1 MNDKIAKRTTSVQLP
16 MATYLRMRDI
26 AWLDVQKEQGTARGF
41 LGRWLTKAVVE
52 KLTREGHWPLQGSD
66 LRPNLLR
73 PPAMPE
79 ARRSVREIA
88 RAPDP
93 GAPQKGTIEYALAM
107 ADALRDATEGM
118 EINSP
123 EWLRAAGEVHHEWLP
138 ERYPPVT
145 EEPLAD
151 EVVRQEP
158 APGSLI
164 EPEETPWDADPN
176 ETEGLNAEE
185 TETPIV

>member
-1 MNDKIAKRTTSVQLP
+1 MNNEISKRTTSVQLSR
-16 MATYLRMRDI
+16 MLYSRMRDI
-26 AWLDVQKEQGTARGF
+26 AWADVQKEQTARGF
-41 LGRWLTKAVVE
+41 IGRWLTKAIVE
-52 KLTREGHWPLQGSD
+52 KLEREGHWPLQGSD

-79 ARRSVREIA
+79 ARRSLREIA

-107 ADALRDATEGM
+107 ADAVRDATEGM

-151 EVVRQEP
+151 ELAGVTQQ
-158 APGSLI
+158 
-164 EPEETPWDADPN
+164 PEETPWDAEPD
-176 ETEGLNAEE
+176 ETERLEA
-185 TETPIV
+185 PIL